1 MNTITV
7 AGKIVGRDAQ
17 KKNVGTDGL
26 VSFSIGDSRKV
37 KGEWQTTFFDVA
49 IWGKLGDVLLPSLT
63 KGANVTVVGELQAPV
78 VKGPEKCYLSIKCHN
93 IHIARESVTE
103 EIPF

>member
-7 AGKIVGRDAQ
+7 AGKITGRDAA

-49 IWGKLGDVLLPSLT
+49 IWGKLGDVLLPSLV
-63 KGANVTVVGELQAPV
+63 KGANVTVVGELLAPV
-78 VKGPEKCYLSIKCHN
+78 VKGEKCYLSIKANN
-93 IHIARESVTE
+93 IYIARESVTE
-103 EIPF
+103 ELPF